1 MAEEDR
7 RISLAGKVLV
17 DKLDAQ
23 LLEDTERSDCPVT
36 DLSRD
41 PTRALDRS
49 RHPAH
54 RLRPGRMSFRLGQG
68 GRACPYRPDVS
79 L

>member
-17 DKLDAQ
+17 DKIDAQ
-23 LLEDTERSDCPVT
+23 LL
-36 DLSRD
+36 
-41 PTRALDRS
+41 
-49 RHPAH
+49 
-54 RLRPGRMSFRLGQG
+54 G
-68 GRACPYRPDVS
+68 ACQP